1 MILNALQSLEQVD
14 SERFGKYA
22 METAEMLVHHYP
34 WFYMPA
40 SIHKLL
46 VQGATVIET
55 LLLPIGMYSEEVQ
68 ESRNRHN
75 REYRL
80 KHARKTSRAST
91 MMDQYHHLLV
101 TSDPFYIRKV
111 QDNAKATVKEG
122 KSWYA

>member
-1 MILNALQSLEQVD
+1 MIKRLAVILNPLQSLEQVD

-22 METAEMLVHHYP
+22 METAEMLVLHYP

-46 VQGATVIET
+46 IHGATVIET

-68 ESRNRHN
+68 ESRNKHN

-80 KHARKTSRAST
+80 KHARKTSRENT
-91 MMDQYHHLLV
+91 MIGQYHHLLV
-101 TSDPFYIRKV
+101 TSDPV
-111 QDNAKATVKEG
+111 
-122 KSWYA
+122 